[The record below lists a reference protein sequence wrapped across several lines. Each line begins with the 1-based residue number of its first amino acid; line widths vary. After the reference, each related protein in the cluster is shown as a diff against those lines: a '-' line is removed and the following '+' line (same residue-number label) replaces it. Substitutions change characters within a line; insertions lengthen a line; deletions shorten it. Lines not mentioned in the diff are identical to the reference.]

1 MLLGLLPPRA
11 RPTRLSEGENGLGG
25 NNGKAGD
32 TSPDSGSMI
41 SDDVPSG
48 YNSGDHYDTLSA
60 GYMSDMAGRITDTDT
75 RNWREPSLDVI
86 EESRDNAGAGAAS
99 NTGGIS
105 KKSSDEE
112 EEDGDLFLVP
122 PPPPVSANPAITG
135 MFSNSING
143 RVIHSVRSVQNFNS
157 IKNDTMCKI
166 FKSRYPS

>member
-1 MLLGLLPPRA
+1 MPNKNSKIYSNTTITELFSEIVQLLLGLLPPRA

-99 NTGGIS
+99 NTGGVS

-135 MFSNSING
+135 KYLNCLSM
-143 RVIHSVRSVQNFNS
+143 V
-157 IKNDTMCKI
+157 K
-166 FKSRYPS
+166 